1 VIGFSDL
8 GRRLSPEQP
17 LYGLQAPHMD
27 VDHGPLRIEDM
38 ARTYLEEI
46 RTVQPEGPYVVGG
59 WCLGGDVAFEMAQQ
73 LREAGS
79 EVALVLMVDNARADE
94 PETPVGLERVLR
106 RASGRLSME
115 WANLAEVP
123 RGGRGSYAAART
135 ARLAR
140 QAGSALER
148 LVTNDDGVAPFGL
161 AHSRSYRQEQIAAG
175 HIKAYWKYRPRPY
188 PGAVAIFRAQR
199 RPLGQ
204 AGDPSLGWGPF
215 VTGQMTLYELPGH
228 RIGLLTEPRARHV
241 VPIIERAI
249 HDAFE
254 QRDDGGP

>member
-1 VIGFSDL
+1 
-8 GRRLSPEQP
+8 
-17 LYGLQAPHMD
+17 
-27 VDHGPLRIEDM
+27 
-38 ARTYLEEI
+38 
-46 RTVQPEGPYVVGG
+46 
-59 WCLGGDVAFEMAQQ
+59 
-73 LREAGS
+73 
-79 EVALVLMVDNARADE
+79 
-94 PETPVGLERVLR
+94 
-106 RASGRLSME
+106 ME

-161 AHSRSYRQEQIAAG
+161 PHSRSYRQEQIAAG

-199 RPLGQ
+199 RTLGQ
-204 AGDPSLGWGPF
+204 AGPIRRSGGRPF
-215 VTGQMTLYELPGH
+215 VTGPMMLYELPGH
-228 RIGLLTEPRARHV
+228 RIGLLTEPRARYV
-241 VPIIERAI
+241 APIIERAI

-254 QRDDGGP
+254 QREDGGP